1 MLIRVAAA
9 TIAGAIVN
17 FFGGWVIWG
26 ILLKSYFDGTMNATA
41 KAMMRPDQNFVPLIL
56 AQIVF
61 AFLFVFIFDRWA
73 SIRTFA
79 GGAKAGAI
87 LSVLIGLGF
96 DLQMSAFFVE
106 MHNDSSLMPLIVDL
120 LAGAVMGAIAG
131 GVMGA
136 VLGMMN
142 KQASAAE

>member
-26 ILLKSYFDGTMNATA
+26 ILLRSYFEGTMNATG
-41 KAMMRPDQNFVPLIL
+41 KSMMRPDPNFAPLIL
-56 AQIVF
+56 AQVVF
-61 AFLFVFIFDRWA
+61 AFLFALIFDRWA

-79 GGAKAGAI
+79 GGAMAGAI

-106 MHNDSSLMPLIVDL
+106 MHNDSSMMPLIVDL

-131 GVMGA
+131 GVIGA
-136 VLGMMN
+136 VLGLMS
-142 KQASAAE
+142 KSGSASE